1 MVRRGW
7 IQAIVR
13 RPIAAY
19 ESTGEMPSISAPIT
33 TGHRAIVCTRPRSPV
48 RIHRPAS
55 SFVIILWF
63 EMILYRES
71 CLCTD
76 ESCAQRLSCALCQD
90 HGGKYD
96 KSYRLCFFFFF
107 FFFKEKRFWSSMHCQ
122 IYVFTYSD
130 YPFKYLKNVITIR
143 LLIFVEIYI
152 FMNYLGRQMFYLLN
166 IISKNYT
173 VNILSIFVYIL
184 IKVIQRS
191 IIRIFFNY

>member
-1 MVRRGW
+1 
-7 IQAIVR
+7 
-13 RPIAAY
+13 
-19 ESTGEMPSISAPIT
+19 
-33 TGHRAIVCTRPRSPV
+33 
-48 RIHRPAS
+48 
-55 SFVIILWF
+55 
-63 EMILYRES
+63 
-71 CLCTD
+71 
-76 ESCAQRLSCALCQD
+76 
-90 HGGKYD
+90 
-96 KSYRLCFFFFF
+96 
-107 FFFKEKRFWSSMHCQ
+107 MHCQ

-130 YPFKYLKNVITIR
+130 YPFKYLKNVITFR

>member
-1 MVRRGW
+1 
-7 IQAIVR
+7 
-13 RPIAAY
+13 
-19 ESTGEMPSISAPIT
+19 
-33 TGHRAIVCTRPRSPV
+33 
-48 RIHRPAS
+48 
-55 SFVIILWF
+55 
-63 EMILYRES
+63 
-71 CLCTD
+71 
-76 ESCAQRLSCALCQD
+76 
-90 HGGKYD
+90 
-96 KSYRLCFFFFF
+96 
-107 FFFKEKRFWSSMHCQ
+107 MHCQ
-122 IYVFTYSD
+122 IYVFTYFD

>member
-1 MVRRGW
+1 
-7 IQAIVR
+7 
-13 RPIAAY
+13 
-19 ESTGEMPSISAPIT
+19 
-33 TGHRAIVCTRPRSPV
+33 
-48 RIHRPAS
+48 
-55 SFVIILWF
+55 
-63 EMILYRES
+63 
-71 CLCTD
+71 
-76 ESCAQRLSCALCQD
+76 
-90 HGGKYD
+90 
-96 KSYRLCFFFFF
+96 
-107 FFFKEKRFWSSMHCQ
+107 MHCQ